1 MKLQNKW
8 FIGLMVGTA
17 VSLVSTSCV
26 DEIKFGNSFL
36 EKAPGGNVTID
47 TVFNNAEY
55 ARQFL
60 NTCYRRQYYGLPYN
74 TDSNGNIP
82 DSSSP
87 YVGKKDALTDCWALY
102 FSDATVYKQYYGG
115 TLNANYDIRGNIF
128 PYTREMVW
136 EVVRWCWL
144 FMENID
150 RVPGMDETEKARLVA
165 EAKCLI
171 AARYFDMFRHYGGLP
186 LLYAS
191 FSGTEAGY
199 EIPRSTVEET
209 VKYMIKMLDE
219 AINSNALEW
228 AYSDA
233 DLTSKA
239 GHWTKAGAMALK
251 CKIWQFAASPLF
263 NADQGYAG
271 GSSEAEQQHLVWYG
285 EYRPELWDNCL
296 KACEDFFKELDSKGG
311 YDLNKASAETP
322 EQYRQAYRMGY
333 VRQGSREIL
342 HSVRTNMSD
351 AFNSSTYMWHSWA
364 DPSKA
369 LCRTE
374 YPPTQEYVEMFSWA
388 DGTPFDWDKTVEEGK
403 LDEMFLTGTFKAGE
417 QMLSDIVLTRDP
429 RLYEHCMVNG
439 LPKMLD
445 WSAGTMSG
453 LPYELWVGG
462 YDEGENAKLQSGNYA
477 TGYKNMKYYLGTE
490 YQRQYTQWV
499 YLRLS
504 DIYLTYAEALLQ
516 AKNDHRGAIDQ
527 INIVRARVG
536 LKKDLADCVTDKDL
550 LSDKDALLEEL
561 LCERVRELGLEDSR
575 YFDLVRYKRADRFEK
590 PLHGLLAYRLDEA
603 GNRMEGNT
611 KWNEGDKNKGALQPI
626 RFDYQR
632 FELSKPMR
640 RWWTHGFE
648 PKWYLSPFPQTE
660 INKGYGLIQNPG
672 W

>member
-8 FIGLMVGTA
+8 FIGVMMGAA
-17 VSLVSTSCV
+17 VCMASTSCV

-36 EKAPGGNVTID
+36 DKAPGGNATID
-47 TVFNNAEY
+47 TVFNSAEY

-60 NTCYRRQYYGLPYN
+60 NTCYSRQYYGLPYN

-87 YVGKKDALTDCWALY
+87 YLGKKDALTDCWSLY
-102 FSDATVYKQYYGG
+102 FSDATVYQQYYLGS
-115 TLNANYDIRGNIF
+115 LNANYGTRGNIF

-144 FMENID
+144 LMENID
-150 RVPGMDETEKARLVA
+150 RVPGMDNAEKTQLVA

-191 FSGTEAGY
+191 FTGTESGY
-199 EIPRSTVEET
+199 EIPRATVEET
-209 VKYMIKMLDE
+209 VNYMIKMLDD
-219 AINSNALEW
+219 AINSGGLVW
-228 AYSDA
+228 AYTDA
-233 DLTSKA
+233 DLASKA

-263 NADQGYAG
+263 NDVNGYAG
-271 GSSEAEQQHLVWYG
+271 GNSEAEQQRLVWYG
-285 EYRPELWDNCL
+285 GYHAELWDNCL
-296 KACEDFFKELDSKGG
+296 KACEAFFKELENQGG
-311 YDLNKASAETP
+311 YSLNKASEETP

-333 VRQGSREIL
+333 IRQNSKEIL

-351 AFNSSTYMWHSWA
+351 AFNSSSYMWHSWA
-364 DPSKA
+364 VPS

-374 YPPTQEYVEMFSWA
+374 YPPTQEYVEMFPWA
-388 DGTPFDWDKTVEEGK
+388 DGTPFDWEKTQTEGR
-403 LDEMFLTGTFKAGE
+403 LDEMFLTGTFKNGE
-417 QMLSDIVLTRDP
+417 QLLSEIVLTRDP

-445 WSAGTMSG
+445 WSVGTMSG

-462 YDEGENAKLQSGNYA
+462 YDEGQNAALESGNYA

-527 INIVRARVG
+527 MNIVRARVG
-536 LKKDLADCVTDKDL
+536 MKKDLAECVTDKNL
-550 LSDKDALLEEL
+550 LSDKAALLEEL

-575 YFDLVRYKRADRFEK
+575 YFDLIRYKRADRFEK
-590 PLHGLLAYRLDEA
+590 RLHGLLAYRLDDA
-603 GNRMEGNT
+603 GNRMTGNT
-611 KWNEGDKNKGALQPI
+611 KWNEGDKNKGALQPT
-626 RFDYQR
+626 RFEYER
-632 FELSKPMR
+632 FELSKPVR
-640 RWWTHGFE
+640 RWWTYGFDS
-648 PKWYLSPFPQTE
+648 KWYLSPFPQTE